1 MHHSTNNLILIAM
14 PNRIRLA
21 LAILSVLAAT
31 AHAQDTFSIVAADS
45 TTREVG
51 SAGASCVDLIQ
62 FNIPDAGFLGDLLPD
77 TGAINTQAW
86 YLPANQQNARNRM
99 REGQTPEQII
109 TSLVQSDAGDNPSLR
124 QYGIA
129 GFTGNAVSAAG
140 YTGANTDDYKAHR
153 TGSIDGIHYSI
164 QGNILL
170 GPQIIDSM
178 EARFRRAEGDL
189 ACRLMAA
196 LQGAKVVGADTRCA
210 PNGTSTLFA
219 FLKVAQPTDTYG
231 APSFSLGVR
240 TRNNQR
246 IEPIDSLQVL
256 FDAVKA
262 CGVTSIASTDFE
274 PLVRVFPNPSGGRLS
289 IELLVP
295 DNPHVTLSIY
305 NAQGILVQQRQLADR
320 LQVID
325 LGDAAHGWHV
335 FRVDVNGRAA
345 QTGKIFVD

>member
-1 MHHSTNNLILIAM
+1 ML
-14 PNRIRLA
+14 NRVRLA
-21 LAILSVLAAT
+21 FAILLLMAVT

-45 TTREVG
+45 TSREVG

-77 TGAINTQAW
+77 TGAINTQAY
-86 YLPANQQNARNRM
+86 YLPANQNAARGRM
-99 REGQTPEQII
+99 RTGLTPAQVIDW
-109 TSLVQSDAGDNPSLR
+109 LVKNDAGDNPTLR
-124 QYGIA
+124 QYGIV
-129 GFTGNAVSAAG
+129 GFTGNAISAAG
-140 YTGANTDDYKAHR
+140 YTGVNTDDYKAHR

-219 FLKVAQPTDTYG
+219 FVKVAQPSDAYG

-256 FDAVKA
+256 FDAVKN
-262 CGVTSIASTDFE
+262 CQITSTSDPEGA
-274 PLVRVFPNPSGGRLS
+274 PLVRVYPNPSAGKFYIEILSALDPAAVISIYDSKGQQVRTLRLAGPVQELDLGQAARGMYVYRIHLDSTTLQTGRL
-289 IELLVP
+289 LLE
-295 DNPHVTLSIY
+295 
-305 NAQGILVQQRQLADR
+305 
-320 LQVID
+320 
-325 LGDAAHGWHV
+325 
-335 FRVDVNGRAA
+335 
-345 QTGKIFVD
+345 

>member
-1 MHHSTNNLILIAM
+1 ML
-14 PNRIRLA
+14 NRARLA
-21 LAILSVLAAT
+21 LYALLLLVTKAN
-31 AHAQDTFSIVAADS
+31 AQDTFSIVAADS
-45 TTREVG
+45 TSREVG

-62 FNIPDAGFLGDLLPD
+62 FNIPDPGFLGDLLPD
-77 TGAINTQAW
+77 TGAINTQAY
-86 YLPANQQNARNRM
+86 YLPANQNAARTRM
-99 REGQTPEQII
+99 RAGLTPQQTIDW
-109 TSLVQSDAGDNPSLR
+109 LVKNDAGDNPTLR
-124 QYGIA
+124 QYGIV
-129 GFTGNAVSAAG
+129 GFTGNTVSAAG
-140 YTGANTDDYKAHR
+140 YTGVNTDDYKAHR

-178 EARFRRAEGDL
+178 EARFRREPGDL

-219 FLKVAQPTDTYG
+219 FVKVAQPSDPYG

-256 FDAVKA
+256 FDAVKT
-262 CGVTSIASTDFE
+262 CGVTSTAPTDLD

-289 IELLVP
+289 VELLTTGHP
-295 DNPHVTLSIY
+295 NATLSIY
-305 NAQGILVQQRQLADR
+305 NAQGVLVHQCRLADR
-320 LQVID
+320 LQAID
-325 LGDAAHGWHV
+325 LGDAAQGWHA
-335 FRVDVNGRAA
+335 FRVQVGGQTL
-345 QTGKIFVD
+345 QTGKLFVE